1 MYFNHNDK
9 DRPAE
14 LLMGEN
20 QALQSDRE
28 LDITTSNHVLNFEV
42 QKFCRETEFLYYS
55 CIFPGGQT
63 RLLLT
68 GEGHNTHI
76 DYCSFSES
84 WPQPRLMVTAY
95 LLTKKVL
102 GC

>member
-1 MYFNHNDK
+1 MTK

-28 LDITTSNHVLNFEV
+28 LDIATSNHVLNLKV
-42 QKFCRETEFLYYS
+42 QKFGGEAEFLHYS
-55 CIFPGGQT
+55 CIFPGSQT

-68 GEGHNTHI
+68 GKKHNTHTSI
-76 DYCSFSES
+76 TEAFLRDAPNQVLIKLYN
-84 WPQPRLMVTAY
+84 LNNKI
-95 LLTKKVL
+95 LLKAV
-102 GC
+102 